1 MIYINSLILLF
12 TDHIE
17 SILSFL
23 AIVISYI
30 LLKSTIK
37 AINEQ
42 NRPFISFSI
51 EPQKNSRSMNFVIRN
66 TGNRTA
72 NNVEIETKPA
82 LSSVFAYK
90 KNFALILSKDGKMK
104 LSGITPN
111 QEIKSFFDS
120 TLWRYKENDED
131 TIDKVQVEI
140 RYKYRAKE
148 FTDSIVIDFSY
159 LRNLGSTKTPEDIED
174 NIKKIADSIISIDN
188 SLKNK

>member
-1 MIYINSLILLF
+1 MIYLNSLILLF

-23 AIVISYI
+23 GIVISYI

-72 NNVEIETKPA
+72 NNVEIVTKPA

-131 TIDKVQVEI
+131 TIDKVQAEI
-140 RYKYRAKE
+140 RYKYRDKE

-174 NIKKIADSIISIDN
+174 NIKKIADSIISIDK